1 MKAFKTATKDSKT
14 GYELYLSEASYNM
27 AVEWLNLKTK
37 QTGRCVW
44 KCKAEDDGLIH
55 IYVGKQEGNLEK
67 MFFYDE
73 ERGYLLGE

>member
-1 MKAFKTATKDSKT
+1 MREIKTMTKDDRT
-14 GYELYLSEASYNM
+14 GYELYLTEASYNR
-27 AVEWLNLKTK
+27 AVEWLSIKVK
-37 QTGRCVW
+37 QVGRCIW
-44 KCKAEDDGLIH
+44 KCTAENDGLTH